1 MEHWSIVAED
11 PTTGEPFGLVLQ
23 HDVDAEL
30 AEHIARN
37 LLATFRLTGAFLPT
51 SGTCSLRGHYLFLYT
66 VSPEPVAR
74 LATIWACSFQDAEDK
89 LNILASDGTL
99 LLPSSG

>member
-1 MEHWSIVAED
+1 MEPWSIVAED
-11 PTTGEPFGLVLQ
+11 PTTGEPFGLTLQ
-23 HDVDAEL
+23 HDVEPEL

-37 LLATFRLTGAFLPT
+37 LLATFRLTGAYIPT
-51 SGTCSLRGHYLFLYT
+51 SGVKSLKGHYLFLYT

-74 LATIWACSFQDAEDK
+74 LASIWARNCQDAEDK

-99 LLPSSG
+99 FMPASG